1 MWSALE
7 EAFSVMDGHTRE
19 VETALAAFR
28 HTLTPL
34 YKACTHAPP
43 PTPLPYYPKTTYTY
57 LLSNIPSRP
66 VQQYHPLAPY
76 IISSLTPPLT
86 LSSRHAS
93 RQAHNIMHLLPAPP
107 AKRLLG
113 R

>member
-34 YKACTHAPP
+34 YKA
-43 PTPLPYYPKTTYTY
+43 
-57 LLSNIPSRP
+57 
-66 VQQYHPLAPY
+66 
-76 IISSLTPPLT
+76 
-86 LSSRHAS
+86 
-93 RQAHNIMHLLPAPP
+93 HNIVHLLPAPP
-107 AKRLLG
+107 TKRLLG
-113 R
+113 EFPLHLPSVITALGTTNDDPLDGATPPPPHTHTHHTHILSPSVILPIHHF